1 MPKDL
6 IIEIGT
12 EELPPMS
19 LNKMAIAFMEKI
31 KAQLTNGNR
40 SFINIQSFATPR
52 RLAVFI
58 EQLNIEPELASQLMP
73 EIIKKAATDLPGK
86 KMRWGNG
93 EYLFARPVHWI
104 LALFGS
110 NIIDFSLF
118 GVKSGNITY
127 GHRFLAPNSIAINNP
142 AEYEHKLEAMGK
154 IIVDFNKRKQLV
166 IAEIKLKQQSNN
178 AIIEENLLEEV
189 TAMTEYPVAL
199 RANFSKDF
207 LRLPKEC
214 LISAMAHHQ
223 KSFALIDNAEKL
235 LPSFILISNMP
246 IDNPTNIIEGN
257 ERVMHAR
264 LQDAAFLYD
273 QDLKIALDSTVDKLK
288 IITLHEQ
295 LGSVYDQAIRI
306 QNIARTIAE
315 LLNANIEQQ
324 DNIKKAALLCKAD
337 LVSQMVLEFPE
348 LQGIMGYYYALAQQE
363 KNNVAVAIKEHYLP
377 RFSEDTLPNS
387 IEGIGLALAYRLDL
401 LVGLFAIGKA
411 PTGEKDP
418 FALRRHSLAIIRILI
433 EQKLSIE
440 LLDLFVIT
448 IKAYNKFDNIK
459 EDLSKN
465 LLNFCLERLKN
476 WYLNRNINN
485 KIFASVLEKASSNL
499 HDFNLRINAVVAFNN
514 LGGSDSLISAHKRVN
529 NLLNKVDY
537 ALINQTIKLDLLTAK
552 EELDL
557 FEQLNQLQPT
567 VELLLSQKNYN
578 LVLEN
583 LIKLKPAIDLFFEKV
598 MVMVEDQAIK
608 HNRLILLDQ
617 LRKIFSSV
625 ADLACLS

>member
-1 MPKDL
+1 
-6 IIEIGT
+6 
-12 EELPPMS
+12 
-19 LNKMAIAFMEKI
+19 
-31 KAQLTNGNR
+31 
-40 SFINIQSFATPR
+40 
-52 RLAVFI
+52 
-58 EQLNIEPELASQLMP
+58 
-73 EIIKKAATDLPGK
+73 
-86 KMRWGNG
+86 MRWGNG
-93 EYLFARPVHWI
+93 EYLFARPIHWI
-104 LALFGS
+104 LALFGED
-110 NIIDFSLF
+110 ILDFTLF

-127 GHRFLAPNSIAINNP
+127 GHRFLVPNSIVINNP
-142 AEYEHKLEAMGK
+142 SEYEHKLEAIGK
-154 IIVDFNKRKQLV
+154 VIIDFNKRKQL
-166 IAEIKLKQQSNN
+166 IIDEIKLKQQPESN
-178 AIIEENLLEEV
+178 AVIEENLLEEV
-189 TAMTEYPVAL
+189 TAMTEYPVAF

-223 KSFALIDNAEKL
+223 KSFALIDKTNQL

-246 IDNPTNIIEGN
+246 IDNTTNIIQGN
-257 ERVMHAR
+257 ERVIDAR

-273 QDLKIALDSTVDKLK
+273 QDLKIALSSRLDKLK

-295 LGSVYDQAIRI
+295 LGSVYDQTLRI
-306 QNIARTIAE
+306 QNIARAIAE

-377 RFSEDTLPNS
+377 RFSEDILPNS
-387 IEGIGLALAYRLDL
+387 IEGICLALAYRLDL

-433 EQKLSIE
+433 EQKLSLE
-440 LLDLFVIT
+440 LVDLFIIT
-448 IKAYNKFDNIK
+448 IKFYNKFDNIK

-465 LLNFCLERLKN
+465 LLKFCLERLKN

-485 KIFASVLEKASSNL
+485 KIFTSVLEKSSSNL
-499 HDFNLRINAVVAFNN
+499 YDFNLRINAVVAFNN

-529 NLLNKVDY
+529 NLLNKIDY

-617 LRKIFSSV
+617 LRKYLV
-625 ADLACLS
+625 Q